1 MDQKKIDELFQKQL
15 KNLESAPNQR
25 VWSNIETKLKKK
37 KRRVFP
43 FWLFSSAVA
52 SVLVLGF
59 LIFPFSKD
67 ENTIEKSNTN
77 EIITITPKMITPSE
91 SKIDATSLDN
101 ILKKEIL
108 ITEKE
113 AIVKNQKKKENSFN
127 TKNPKELPFPK
138 KTVKTLA
145 LNALNIDSNTFSLKQ
160 STLLEITKR
169 LNPKIVSKKI
179 DINNFLKPKDSSK
192 VNKYNQERWA
202 IAPVFAVLKS
212 NSFSN
217 TSPIDANLDNSTK
230 GENSF
235 SYGVQVAYKI
245 NKKWTI
251 QSGIHLQEMSYS
263 NNQIAVFS
271 SSQGSSSTTEFT
283 NEGFFSFDVNNTEN
297 IDFNANSLT
306 NAISYS
312 GNLTQNYGYIEIPFE
327 LKYNFTSRKE
337 FKTQLVA
344 GFSSLF
350 LNKNSILLGT
360 ENRLQEG
367 KASNLNMINFSGNL
381 GFDFNYHLN
390 KNWSLHL
397 NPMLKVQLNTF
408 NENANNF
415 APFYIGI
422 YTGVHHKF

>member
-25 VWSNIETKLKKK
+25 VWSHIETKLKKK

-67 ENTIEKSNTN
+67 ENTIEKTNTN
-77 EIITITPKMITPSE
+77 EVITITPKMITPSE

-113 AIVKNQKKKENSFN
+113 AIVKKKKNSFI

-138 KTVKTLA
+138 KTVKILA
-145 LNALNIDSNTFSLKQ
+145 LNALNNDHNTFSLKQ
-160 STLLEITKR
+160 NTLLEITKS

-179 DINNFLKPKDSSK
+179 DINNFLKPKDSSTI
-192 VNKYNQERWA
+192 NKYNQERWA

-271 SSQGSSSTTEFT
+271 SSQGSSSTTKFT
-283 NEGFFSFDVNNTEN
+283 NEGFFSFDVNNTKN

-327 LKYNFTSRKE
+327 LKYNFSSRKE

-360 ENRLQEG
+360 ESSSQEG

-390 KNWSLHL
+390 KNWSLQL

-415 APFYIGI
+415 APFFTGI
-422 YTGVHHKF
+422 YTGVHYKF

>member
-67 ENTIEKSNTN
+67 ENTIEKRNTN

-113 AIVKNQKKKENSFN
+113 AIVKKKENSFI

-271 SSQGSSSTTEFT
+271 SSQGSSSATEFT
-283 NEGFFSFDVNNTEN
+283 NEGFFSFDANNTEN

-360 ENRLQEG
+360 ENRSEEG
-367 KASNLNMINFSGNL
+367 KASNLNMINFSGIL

>member
-25 VWSNIETKLKKK
+25 VWSHIETKLKKK

-422 YTGVHHKF
+422 YTGVHYKF

>member
-25 VWSNIETKLKKK
+25 VWSQIETKLKKK

-160 STLLEITKR
+160 STLLEITER

-327 LKYNFTSRKE
+327 LKYNFSSRKE

-422 YTGVHHKF
+422 YTGVHYKF

>member
-271 SSQGSSSTTEFT
+271 SSQGSSSATEFT
-283 NEGFFSFDVNNTEN
+283 NEGFFSFDANNTEN

-360 ENRLQEG
+360 ENRSEEG

-422 YTGVHHKF
+422 YTGVHYKF

>member
-25 VWSNIETKLKKK
+25 VWSHIETKLKKK

-327 LKYNFTSRKE
+327 LKYNFSSRKE

-422 YTGVHHKF
+422 YTGVHYKF

>member
-25 VWSNIETKLKKK
+25 VWSQIETKLKKK

-59 LIFPFSKD
+59 LIIPFSKD
-67 ENTIEKSNTN
+67 ENTIEKRNTN
-77 EIITITPKMITPSE
+77 EVITITPKMITPSE

-271 SSQGSSSTTEFT
+271 SSQGSSSATEFT
-283 NEGFFSFDVNNTEN
+283 NEGFFSFDANNTEN

-327 LKYNFTSRKE
+327 LKYNFSSRKE

>member
-271 SSQGSSSTTEFT
+271 SSQGSSSATEFT
-283 NEGFFSFDVNNTEN
+283 NEGFFSFDANNTEN

>member
-15 KNLESAPNQR
+15 KNLESVPNQR
-25 VWSNIETKLKKK
+25 VWSHIETKLKKK

-77 EIITITPKMITPSE
+77 EVITITPKVITPLE
-91 SKIDATSLDN
+91 NKIDATSLGN
-101 ILKKEIL
+101 ILKKEVL

-113 AIVKNQKKKENSFN
+113 TIVKNQKKKENTSI
-127 TKNPKELPFPK
+127 TQNPKELPFPK
-138 KTVKTLA
+138 KTVKTIA
-145 LNALNIDSNTFSLKQ
+145 LNALNIDLNTFSLKQ
-160 STLLEITKR
+160 STLLEITKS
-169 LNPKIVSKKI
+169 LNIKIGSKKI

-192 VNKYNQERWA
+192 VDKYNQERWA

-245 NKKWTI
+245 SKKWTI

-271 SSQGSSSTTEFT
+271 SAQGSSSTTEFT
-283 NEGFFSFDVNNTEN
+283 SEGSFSFDVNNTEN
-297 IDFNANSLT
+297 IDFSANSLT

-327 LKYNFTSRKE
+327 LKYNFSSRKE

-350 LNKNSILLGT
+350 LNKNSILLST
-360 ENRLQEG
+360 ENRSQEG
-367 KASNLNMINFSGNL
+367 KATNLNEINFSGNL
-381 GFDFNYHLN
+381 GIDLNYTIN
-390 KNWSLHL
+390 ANWSMHI
-397 NPMLKVQLNTF
+397 NPMFKAQLNTF
-408 NENANNF
+408 SEKSNGF
-415 APFYIGI
+415 SPFNIGV
-422 YTGVHHKF
+422 YTGLKYSF

>member
-25 VWSNIETKLKKK
+25 VWSHIETKLKKK
-37 KRRVFP
+37 KRRIFP

-138 KTVKTLA
+138 KTVKILA

-283 NEGFFSFDVNNTEN
+283 NEGFFSFDANNTEN

-360 ENRLQEG
+360 ENRSEEG

-415 APFYIGI
+415 SPFYIGI
-422 YTGVHHKF
+422 YTGVHYKF

>member
-271 SSQGSSSTTEFT
+271 SSQGSSSATEFT
-283 NEGFFSFDVNNTEN
+283 NEGFFSFDANNTEN

-360 ENRLQEG
+360 ENRSEEG

>member
-25 VWSNIETKLKKK
+25 VWSHIETKLKKK

-271 SSQGSSSTTEFT
+271 SSQGSSSATEFT
-283 NEGFFSFDVNNTEN
+283 NEGFFSFDANNTEN

-360 ENRLQEG
+360 ENRSEEG